1 MKFLEGASVLL
12 VYLVYV
18 LGPVIVLATI
28 MELLAKTKLG
38 RRFER
43 WLFEKLDIGN
53 YED

>member
-12 VYLVYV
+12 VLVCV
-18 LGPVIVLATI
+18 LSPVIVLATI

-38 RRFER
+38 HRFER
-43 WLFEKLDIGN
+43 WLFEKLDIED